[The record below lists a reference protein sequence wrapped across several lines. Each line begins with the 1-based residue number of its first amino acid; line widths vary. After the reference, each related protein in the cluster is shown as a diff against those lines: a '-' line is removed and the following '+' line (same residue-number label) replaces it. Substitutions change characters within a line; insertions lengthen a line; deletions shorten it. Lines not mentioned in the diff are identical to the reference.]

1 MHNSEQEPKAH
12 IEHPD
17 RHAIDDW
24 FLYGPQNQE
33 IEVLVRKLTIG
44 QGLRLS
50 SVEDIIVA
58 ALEQKLQEMG

>member
-1 MHNSEQEPKAH
+1 MKQSDTG
-12 IEHPD
+12 EHPD
-17 RHAIDDW
+17 KHAIDDW

-44 QGLRLS
+44 HGLRLS
-50 SVEDIIVA
+50 SVEALIVA